1 MGVLDLNK
9 LEILRRRQNK
19 ELILKMRKGE
29 PLKGFDSQ
37 SSWFPPRPII
47 QKDKDAIG
55 RLYAKT
61 SAVPSFSKGASKTS
75 SVSYLLSRKKS

>member
-1 MGVLDLNK
+1 MTDDVWKKHLA
-9 LEILRRRQNK
+9 
-19 ELILKMRKGE
+19 ELYKDHSK
-29 PLKGFDSQ
+29 K
-37 SSWFPPRPII
+37 